1 MSSDGSSDE
10 DIPGLES
17 VSSSEVGSEMAVPLS
32 DFTLFFFGQPLLWP
46 FAHVQKIVWPA
57 QCYSKRLNRLDVY
70 GWIGSST
77 VVCSFGEGLRMG

>member
-32 DFTLFFFGQPLLWP
+32 DLILFFFWP
-46 FAHVQKIVWPA
+46 TIIVTFCA
-57 QCYSKRLNRLDVY
+57 CAENCLASAVLEALQQA
-70 GWIGSST
+70 
-77 VVCSFGEGLRMG
+77 

>member
-32 DFTLFFFGQPLLWP
+32 DLFLANHYFDLLRMCRKLFGQRSVARSASTGLM
-46 FAHVQKIVWPA
+46 
-57 QCYSKRLNRLDVY
+57 YM
-70 GWIGSST
+70 GGS
-77 VVCSFGEGLRMG
+77 VAVP